1 MIRILVA
8 ILIGLSLSVPVARAG
23 DLLIRNVTVVSPER
37 NKPLKDANVLL
48 RDGRIVRIMKRL
60 PQDHEGGRSR

>member
-48 RDGRIVRIMKRL
+48 RDGRIV
-60 PQDHEGGRSR
+60 